1 MKSFSRLF
9 LSSLLLA
16 SSAMA
21 LTAKVE
27 SPKLAKGTS
36 IGKYAKPGAPV
47 DIRYTTEYVEAGEMS
62 QVNITLLTGVS
73 SGTMDVEVHLDKKLH
88 TQREVTKSLHIALNS
103 KNNEYPLSSMQV
115 FADED
120 GIYYVKFI
128 VNLKGKGFRAF
139 AVPIYVGHE
148 EDKKK
153 KKSQQKTKS
162 GKNIS
167 IMPAK
172 ESIY

>member
-1 MKSFSRLF
+1 MKLFSRLF

-47 DIRYTTEYVEAGEMS
+47 DIRYTTEYVEVGEMS
-62 QVNITLLTGVS
+62 QVNITLITGLS
-73 SGTMDVEVHLDKKLH
+73 SGTMDVDMYIDKKLH
-88 TQREVTKSLHIALNS
+88 AQSELTTSLHIPLNS
-103 KNNEYPLSSMQV
+103 KKNEYPLSSMQV
-115 FADED
+115 FADEN
-120 GIYYVKFI
+120 GIYYVKLI
-128 VNLKGKGFRAF
+128 VSFKNNHSRAF

-148 EDKKK
+148 EDKKN

-162 GKNIS
+162 GENIT